1 MIFIAEEKWEVF
13 AILPEAPERGKPA
26 EPIEISEDQVET
38 TRRTLQKVFDKL
50 DVQTP
55 KFELT
60 EVTLNLALSAE
71 GKLSIIVAD
80 AKVAAEAAITL
91 KFTRKI

>member
-1 MIFIAEEKWEVF
+1 MAEEKWEVF
-13 AILPEAPERGKPA
+13 AILPEFTERSKPA
-26 EPIEISEDQVET
+26 EQIEISEAQVER
-38 TRRTLQKVFDKL
+38 TRKTLQKVFDKL

-55 KFELT
+55 RFELT
-60 EVTLNLALSAE
+60 EVTLNLAISAT

-91 KFTRKI
+91 KFTRKSS